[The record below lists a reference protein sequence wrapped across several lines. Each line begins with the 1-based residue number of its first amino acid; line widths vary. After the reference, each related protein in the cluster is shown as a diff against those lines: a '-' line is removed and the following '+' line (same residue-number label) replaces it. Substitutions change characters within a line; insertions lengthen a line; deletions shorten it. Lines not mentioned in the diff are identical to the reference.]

1 MNINQLVTTLLW
13 SSSDDDGNPLDSGD
27 YEASEELK
35 TSLAAD
41 FQGFLDSL
49 PEGFDVE
56 DHYTGNGNIE
66 NMLEHDYI
74 LTRNHHGAGFW
85 DGDWGKEMGNTLTEL
100 AQRKSEIEAYVG
112 DDGLVY
118 AL

>member
-13 SSSDDDGNPLDSGD
+13 SASDDDGNPLDSGD

-41 FQGFLDSL
+41 FQVFLDSL
-49 PEGFDVE
+49 PEGFDAE
-56 DHYTGNGNIE
+56 DHYTGSADIDG
-66 NMLEHDYI
+66 MLEHHYI
-74 LTRNHHGAGFW
+74 LTRNGHGTGFW
-85 DGDWGKEMGNTLTEL
+85 DGAWGKEMGNTLTEL
-100 AQRKSEIEAYVG
+100 AQRKSEIETYVG

>member
-13 SSSDDDGNPLDSGD
+13 SSSDDDGNSLDSGD
-27 YEASEELK
+27 YGASEKLK
-35 TSLAAD
+35 LSLAAD
-41 FQGFLDSL
+41 FQEFLDSL
-49 PEGFDVE
+49 PEGFKAE

-100 AQRKSEIEAYVG
+100 AQRKSEIEPYVG

-118 AL
+118 A